1 VTSALQRVP
10 GHRLAHIDALRGVA
24 AAVVVWMHG
33 SEVFVGLPGI
43 DGRGAWLHDFA
54 DSVNLGRVGVVA
66 FFLISGYVIPH
77 SLQGPRGPGL
87 RQFAIRRFF
96 RLFPAFWLS
105 IPLAYATVWMLWQRP
120 FSLGD
125 VFANLT
131 MVPVVF
137 GREAALG
144 LYWTLETELVFYC
157 LVTMLFVFGA
167 IRRPVALASIAFA
180 LLAVFVLQGRV
191 SWLSKPSVSQWA
203 EMPFNLAIMLAGTLC
218 RYALDDARRSGV
230 STVARRQAEALAIVA
245 VLAVSALAVAYAV
258 MGRTVGGQIFGI
270 ANLVGISLFLATL
283 LFWRRP
289 AAAIVWMGS
298 ISYSLYLLHP
308 VVLYPL
314 AWALTYRLVWPAP
327 LGVGSLLLVLG
338 AGSVVLAA
346 LSYRW
351 VELPAINRARR
362 LTTTPAQPAQTA
374 LTTEQ
379 NGRP

>member
-1 VTSALQRVP
+1 MTSALQRVP
-10 GHRLAHIDALRGVA
+10 GHRFAHIDALRGVA

-33 SEVFVGLPGI
+33 SEVFARLPGM
-43 DGRGAWLHDFA
+43 DGRGVWLHHFA

-77 SLQGPRGPGL
+77 SLRGPLGPGL

-105 IPLAYATVWMLWQRP
+105 IPLAYAAVWMLWQRP
-120 FSLGD
+120 FDLGD
-125 VFANLT
+125 VLANAT

-157 LVTMLFVFGA
+157 LITLLFIFGVN
-167 IRRPVALASIAFA
+167 RKPLVLASIVLG
-180 LLAVFVLQGRV
+180 LLAVFVLQKVPLLPR
-191 SWLSKPSVSQWA
+191 PAVSQWA

-218 RYALDDARRSGV
+218 RYASDDARRSGV
-230 STVARRQAEALAIVA
+230 STAARRRADTIA
-245 VLAVSALAVAYAV
+245 VVVLTAVAILAAAHIPF
-258 MGRTVGGQIFGI
+258 GRSDAAQIFGI
-270 ANLVGISLFLATL
+270 SNLVGIALFIATL

-289 AAAIVWMGS
+289 PDAVVWMGS

-314 AWALTYRLVWPAP
+314 AWVLTYQVVWPAP
-327 LGVGSLLLVLG
+327 LGVGSLLVVLG
-338 AGSVVLAA
+338 AGSLALAA

-351 VELPAINRARR
+351 VELPAINHARR
-362 LTTTPAQPAQTA
+362 LTATPAGQARTAWTTQQNRQP
-374 LTTEQ
+374 
-379 NGRP
+379 